1 MVNHLTLESKLM
13 KKTFEKEK
21 NQAGVQVFNYND
33 TIQFVSNLKDKYP
46 NFLTVVGTGEASR
59 LRGEIYLQ
67 IILNL

>member
-46 NFLTVVGTGEASR
+46 NFQSR
-59 LRGEIYLQ
+59 SFSSSNWRSF
-67 IILNL
+67 